1 MASTP
6 PVTWKVVYWGPKGA
20 GKTTCLRV
28 LERRAPRAPGG
39 FASIVAQPD
48 HGGCRFELL
57 PLELSHHGRPAARLD
72 VFTVPGCPA
81 CVATR
86 GLVLQKVDAV
96 VFVAD
101 ADRSRIAAN
110 RQAAFEL
117 IAALHAQGR
126 DPADVP
132 VVIQVNKREL
142 PQALTVAALRDA
154 LRPLGAGRQVVESVA
169 SLGEGV
175 TPTLR
180 LATRLLLSR
189 AARAVAPAV
198 NAEEAAMP
206 PAPIPRPRAKP
217 PGVRA
222 AAAPSSPGR
231 PRPHERGRSGRAPAL
246 AR

>member
-1 MASTP
+1 MATPP

-28 LERRAPRAPGG
+28 LERRAPRARGA
-39 FASIVAQPD
+39 FASIAAQPD

-57 PLELSHHGRPAARLD
+57 PLELSHQGRPAARVD
-72 VFTVPGCPA
+72 VFSVPGCAA

-101 ADRSRIAAN
+101 ADPARLPAN

-117 IAALHAQGR
+117 VAALHAQGR

-132 VVIQVNKREL
+132 IVMQVNKREL
-142 PQALTVAALRDA
+142 PQALPTAALVEA
-154 LRPLGAGRQVVESVA
+154 LRPLGRGRQVLESVA

-180 LATRLLLSR
+180 HLARVLLTRT
-189 AARAVAPAV
+189 AAAD
-198 NAEEAAMP
+198 AAAGALP
-206 PAPIPRPRAKP
+206 PAPAPKP
-217 PGVRA
+217 KSKSARTS
-222 AAAPSSPGR
+222 AAPASAARSAPAPARGR
-231 PRPHERGRSGRAPAL
+231 DRGRSGRAPAL